1 LKRSL
6 DKINNHMPKLFVSL
20 ILTLILIVPAG
31 LAVAENPAGSGKIA
45 DIESKGIVNKEL
57 CTGITDCTFDKLF
70 GLDNESNSLVGRVL
84 NFAVFYLALPLA
96 VIMITWGGILIAS
109 NSLNPSRIS
118 EGKTYIYYAIGGLV
132 LVLAAYLIVKTI
144 VNTLSNDEV
153 FELTL
158 YSIINLT

>member
-1 LKRSL
+1 
-6 DKINNHMPKLFVSL
+6 
-20 ILTLILIVPAG
+20 
-31 LAVAENPAGSGKIA
+31 
-45 DIESKGIVNKEL
+45 
-57 CTGITDCTFDKLF
+57 
-70 GLDNESNSLVGRVL
+70 
-84 NFAVFYLALPLA
+84 LPLA

-109 NSLNPSRIS
+109 NSLNPNRIS
-118 EGKTYIYYAIGGLV
+118 EGKTYIYYAVGGLI